1 MTYFGQDC
9 YYYPWRDALAVVIA
23 EKGPASTWERSPVQF
38 EYRSAIR
45 LRGPRRHARDCA
57 PNGLGTMRPIPT
69 CAAALRFHRSQRP
82 PLFASTEKV
91 ALPPEFLHYSP
102 ETAYCGSLL
111 PNEQQRRP

>member
-23 EKGPASTWERSPVQF
+23 EKGQASTWERSPVQF
-38 EYRSAIR
+38 EYRSTISFEE
-45 LRGPRRHARDCA
+45 RD
-57 PNGLGTMRPIPT
+57 GTREIVRQAVADNMADPYV
-69 CAAALRFHRSQRP
+69 AAALRFHSSQRP
-82 PLFASTEKV
+82 ALLAATEKV

-111 PNEQQRRP
+111 PLEQHPRP